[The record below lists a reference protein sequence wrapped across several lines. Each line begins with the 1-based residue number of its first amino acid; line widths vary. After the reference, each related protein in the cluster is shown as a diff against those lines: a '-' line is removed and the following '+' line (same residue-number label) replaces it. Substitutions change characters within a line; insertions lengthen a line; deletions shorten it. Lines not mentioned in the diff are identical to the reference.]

1 MDDVHSSKVIGRFT
15 SCNQLKIHFQC
26 VIVFSVWQRLHGDSD
41 FTGCTKSDSCDAFL
55 DGPPSQPYEAT
66 PPQPYGATPIGSTGT
81 NSVQCNDAAISSA
94 ATSTANISA
103 SHEMGNRNMSVASDT
118 KLLEEEISCEMR
130 SILRPKRPPRPQS
143 EAFLDRVADGS
154 KGGGNSQRRSKR
166 YSAFG
171 VSNFFSQYHN
181 PLLQIQC

>member
-1 MDDVHSSKVIGRFT
+1 MWRKE
-15 SCNQLKIHFQC
+15 IHFQC
-26 VIVFSVWQRLHGDSD
+26 VILFSVWQRLHGNSD
-41 FTGCTKSDSCDAFL
+41 FTGCTKSDSCDAFC
-55 DGPPSQPYEAT
+55 DGPPPQPYGATPPQPYGATPPQPYGAT

-103 SHEMGNRNMSVASDT
+103 SHEMGNRQMSVASDT

-166 YSAFG
+166 YSAFE
-171 VSNFFSQYHN
+171 VSNFYTAI
-181 PLLQIQC
+181 L